1 VDPEPLSTPRK
12 IALFHDGND
21 DQYGGMEK
29 NTLLLAQHF
38 DPMQYDARVVLPGRF
53 YDLASTDLF
62 RGEAAALGVRVE
74 RAPGERGRGPL
85 DTIRHV
91 LRLAAFLRHESFD
104 LVHIHTSEAF
114 SGRRITLAGALARR
128 PVMRTEHVPPSSYAS
143 PRDRRRV
150 WLLDRLTRRIVV
162 DSDANL
168 ADQVDTLRRSRKRL
182 VRSYTGIEQGHLDP
196 GHDVGAAR
204 VSVGLDPDRP
214 IVGTIGRLEEQKG
227 QRYLIAAAPT
237 VLDRYP
243 ATQFVIVGDGQLR
256 PELESLARE
265 LGVDGNFVF
274 AGFQTDYLPWMR
286 AMDVGVMPSLWEG
299 FSLSMLEFMALGKPM
314 VFSDEGSFVEA
325 VRDGVSA
332 LIVPR
337 HDAASVAE
345 AVARLLGDEK
355 LRQRLGQ
362 AIAQRAREGFT
373 VERLVGEMMSLYD
386 DVLDRERVA
395 LASRVLGGSLALG
408 GSRQDLWDLVAP
420 LIA

>member
-1 VDPEPLSTPRK
+1 
-12 IALFHDGND
+12 
-21 DQYGGMEK
+21 
-29 NTLLLAQHF
+29 
-38 DPMQYDARVVLPGRF
+38 
-53 YDLASTDLF
+53 
-62 RGEAAALGVRVE
+62 
-74 RAPGERGRGPL
+74 
-85 DTIRHV
+85 
-91 LRLAAFLRHESFD
+91 
-104 LVHIHTSEAF
+104 
-114 SGRRITLAGALARR
+114 
-128 PVMRTEHVPPSSYAS
+128 
-143 PRDRRRV
+143 
-150 WLLDRLTRRIVV
+150 
-162 DSDANL
+162 
-168 ADQVDTLRRSRKRL
+168 
-182 VRSYTGIEQGHLDP
+182 
-196 GHDVGAAR
+196 
-204 VSVGLDPDRP
+204 
-214 IVGTIGRLEEQKG
+214 
-227 QRYLIAAAPT
+227 
-237 VLDRYP
+237 
-243 ATQFVIVGDGQLR
+243 
-256 PELESLARE
+256 
-265 LGVDGNFVF
+265 
-274 AGFQTDYLPWMR
+274 MR